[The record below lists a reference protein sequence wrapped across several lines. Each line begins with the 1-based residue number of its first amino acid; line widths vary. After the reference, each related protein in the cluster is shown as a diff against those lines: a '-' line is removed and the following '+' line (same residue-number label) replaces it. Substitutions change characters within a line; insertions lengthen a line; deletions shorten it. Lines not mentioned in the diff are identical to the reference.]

1 MPKVTFKP
9 DNLTVEVE
17 AGSMLID
24 VVEDSNASLLFG
36 CRQALC
42 GTCIMTVVEGAENLN
57 PIEEDEKITLDGHEA
72 KPGQR
77 LGCQCS
83 VNGDVV
89 VDYEA

>member
-17 AGSMLID
+17 AGSKLID
-24 VVEDSNASLLFG
+24 IVEEHNASLLFG

-42 GTCIMTVVEGAENLN
+42 GTCIMSVPEGAGNLN
-57 PIEEDEKITLDGHEA
+57 PVTEDEQITLDGHEA
-72 KPGQR
+72 QPGQR
-77 LGCQCS
+77 LGCQCE

-89 VDYEA
+89 LDYET